1 MVIAANSPT
10 NGTSESGS
18 VQRFQALFFAAA
30 AWNLA
35 GAIMGLLFLEPL
47 SKLGWPGTTLLSDPI
62 SVQFTMMV
70 FGLIAVLAIGYLLVA
85 LDPSR
90 NRGLVLTAAIGK
102 AVVLAFGIYYSWGV
116 GTAWL
121 LIPAAG
127 VAFFTLSFWWFLFS
141 TRESGWY

>member
-1 MVIAANSPT
+1 MVIATNSST
-10 NGTSESGS
+10 NATSGSAS
-18 VQRFQALFFAAA
+18 VQRLQALFFAAA
-30 AWNLA
+30 AWNVA
-35 GAIMGLLFLEPL
+35 GATMGLLFLEPL
-47 SKLGWPGTTLLSDPI
+47 SKLAWPGSTLLSDPI

-70 FGLIAVLAIGYLLVA
+70 FGLIGVLALSYVLVA

-90 NRGLVLTAAIGK
+90 NRGLVLTAAVGK
-102 AVVLAFGIYYSWGV
+102 SVVLMIGIYFSWST

-121 LIPAAG
+121 LIPAGG

>member
-1 MVIAANSPT
+1 MIRRA
-10 NGTSESGS
+10 
-18 VQRFQALFFAAA
+18 QRFRPLFLVAA
-30 AWNLA
+30 AWNVA
-35 GAIMGLLFLEPL
+35 GATIGLLFLEPL
-47 SKLGWPGTTLLSDPI
+47 SKLAWPETTLLSDPI
-62 SVQFTMMV
+62 SVQFTTMF
-70 FGLIAVLAIGYLLVA
+70 FGLVGVLGIGYLLVA

-102 AVVLAFGIYYSWGV
+102 SVVLAFGIYFAWGV
-116 GTAWL
+116 GTVWL